1 MNRPRPDFSQFG
13 TPRKGQ
19 GAAARSRRGAFAQSW
34 WGRALVTS
42 MEQVADA
49 GRIARGRGHARTGQ
63 VISYRIAPGAVVGE
77 VQGSQIDPFT
87 ATFTLRPLDP
97 DAVDAL
103 IARVRSTPG
112 MLAALASGTVPI
124 ELGDLLLPT
133 ESGELDFG
141 CTCPDQGWP
150 CKHAAAIVYL
160 TAERLDT
167 DPLVIL
173 TLRGL
178 DLDTLIRSFDSDGAD
193 SESAPDLDNFF
204 GDRTDLPPLPKVEF
218 RPAPD
223 DLTPEPLR
231 RALRA
236 GGVEEPVVA
245 AALRELTAYYRILG
259 GR

>member
-1 MNRPRPDFSQFG
+1 MNRRRTDFSQFG
-13 TPRKGQ
+13 SAR
-19 GAAARSRRGAFAQSW
+19 AARGGPFAQSW
-34 WGRALVTS
+34 WGRALVSS
-42 MEQVADA
+42 MERIADS
-49 GRIARGRGHARTGQ
+49 GRIARGRGSARAGQ

-97 DAVDAL
+97 DTVDVL
-103 IARVRSTPG
+103 IDRVRSTPG
-112 MLAALASGTVPI
+112 MLATLASGTVPI

-160 TAERLDT
+160 TAQRLDT
-167 DPLVIL
+167 EPLVIL

-178 DLDTLIRSFDSDGAD
+178 DLDVLIRSFDSDGEDA
-193 SESAPDLDNFF
+193 ESAPDLDDFF
-204 GDRTDLPPLPKVEF
+204 GDRITLPPLPRVAF

-245 AALRELTAYYRILG
+245 AALRELTATYRILG
-259 GR
+259 GH